1 MDIFVFVESLKSSKR
16 SKRLLLI
23 SVEKQFLQKWS
34 QFFASNELKQ
44 LFDSESVYA
53 SDFGLA
59 IWRSNAFSEKN
70 SPPQKKNYACDSVTI
85 LGYFRKVIETNFIAK
100 VG

>member
-23 SVEKQFLQKWS
+23 SVEKQFLQKWR

-70 SPPQKKNYACDSVTI
+70 YACDSVTI
-85 LGYFRKVIETNFIAK
+85 LGYFRKVMETNFIAK